1 MTLTKKGEYA
11 LRAMIQLGIAKAM
24 GKEIVPVSELAGSNR
39 LPLKFV
45 ERILLELR
53 EAGYIETQRGKLGG
67 YAVAKPM
74 DEIKM
79 GELVRL
85 IDGRLA
91 PIACASETEY
101 ARCTC
106 PDEEHCG
113 LRMLMIDVRNAIA
126 DILDKYTLGDVVE
139 VTIRKMRRDN
149 APMPFSVVTVD
160 VERPKRRN
168 ADPAA
173 GFLKALG
180 ISTEDE
186 PPKKRN

>member
-11 LRAMIQLGIAKAM
+11 LRAMIQLGIAKAL
-24 GKEIVPVSELAGSNR
+24 GKGIVPVSELAQSNR
-39 LPLKFV
+39 LPLKFL
-45 ERILLELR
+45 ERILFELR

-67 YAVAKPM
+67 YAIKKAM
-74 DEIKM
+74 DRIQM

-91 PIACASETEY
+91 PIACASESEY
-101 ARCTC
+101 VRCTC

-126 DILDKYTLGDVVE
+126 DILDKYTLQDVVE
-139 VTIRKMRRDN
+139 VTLRKMRRDN
-149 APMPFSVVTVD
+149 APLPFAPEPEGAVSK
-160 VERPKRRN
+160 KRRV

-173 GFLKALG
+173 GFLNALG
-180 ISTEDE
+180 IRTSG
-186 PPKKRN
+186 NGAA